1 MKATKMLSRA
11 TPGGPVLHF
20 TPLPENAHQAV
31 YDSLVERG
39 FAREAILDSYNFTSR
54 DGDFRLNVLAF
65 ADRTRRTPAEYS
77 GCAVYNATNGVPDQ
91 QLIATLAQT
100 AAPFHIIHRHDRF
113 SFWASASDGKS
124 IEPIALGSDIPY
136 SNLSQAL
143 YEYKADFAPEQI
155 VEVKQ
160 GRSQFTHP
168 HLKKFAPLQLALW
181 AIGVTR
187 DTLVEMFGQAVAQL
201 RADMAN
207 MPGIADQTITGLAIR
222 MLGATILAD
231 TGVLGE
237 SVREQGLA
245 LSLNQLLSI
254 AINRFPRYFHAAD
267 FSAIDYTILER
278 AYNILRQVYYSG
290 FVPEMLSNLYT
301 AAYGKEQRKELGF
314 YDTPLYLT
322 RRILQNIPIEYLPP
336 EQRTIV
342 DMGCGWGSF
351 LIAGVERLAQLSDM
365 RGRSPREHIIGNDI
379 HAFTAQLAGLGL
391 LLSTSED
398 SWHID
403 HHGVFTWPWIE
414 THQPGVII
422 GNPPFRGRR
431 DQPKTL
437 DELMPGEGR
446 TRVEAANAHLDLA
459 VRRVQPGGYIAMI
472 MPRSF
477 LASEAAPTVR
487 HRLLENCDIT
497 EIWQLPGKVFPD
509 ATVQPI
515 VLFARK
521 NAEKQKVAFSV
532 RTRDIQNSTLDAF
545 KKSEV
550 FTASNIVSNQSR
562 WNIETRSTS
571 ASKNAHLIAPSVI
584 LSRSAWDMLR
594 QKCDNLQSLSV
605 IFPGTIRGKKE
616 QNKRWLQHT
625 SNRNVL
631 WLTNAPHVVPRAWY
645 INYEAAIN
653 VVYPRDFEEPRLEN
667 RNILDSQKTIMIA
680 SPNPSWGRRAKSVV
694 ERKGCHVS
702 HSFWV
707 ISPLAQVSADFT
719 NEVLSAILNWYV
731 SNAWVAENRSYP
743 WIGRRIIE
751 TIPIPRNLDT
761 KDYNDLTNAV
771 RQLELAAGDDKIL
784 PDSAQKTIDS
794 ILRTAYDLDDATYA
808 RLRAVAEWDEHPQIT
823 LDPQPDRST
832 ADYIISGIVESVQ
845 AEQGT
850 ITLWMS
856 GFDDLQTVPI
866 DPLMPGWLLRPEAA
880 FRAKIPFIN
889 KRRRTLEHVIW
900 GSFTPQQ
907 YTYRSETELVQELG
921 SIFNSDGD
929 DAE

>member
-1 MKATKMLSRA
+1 MLSRA
-11 TPGGPVLHF
+11 TPTGSVLHF

-31 YDSLVERG
+31 HDSLVERG
-39 FAREAILDSYNFTSR
+39 FAHEALLDSYNFTGR
-54 DGDFRLNVLAF
+54 DGNFRVNTLAF
-65 ADRTRRTPAEYS
+65 ADRTRRTPAEYA
-77 GCAVYNATNGVPDQ
+77 GCAVYNATNGMSDE
-91 QLIATLAQT
+91 QLVTVLAQT
-100 AAPFHIIHRHDRF
+100 AAPFHIIHRYDRF
-113 SFWASASDGKS
+113 SFWVSTLDGKS
-124 IEPIALGSDIPY
+124 IQPIALDTSIPY
-136 SNLSQAL
+136 SNLSQTL
-143 YEYKADFAPEQI
+143 QKYKVDFAPEQI

-168 HLKKFAPLQLALW
+168 LLKKIVPLQLALW

-187 DTLVEMFGQAVAQL
+187 DTLVENFGQAVAQL
-201 RADMAN
+201 RADMST
-207 MPGIADQTITGLAIR
+207 MPDITDQTITGLAIR
-222 MLGATILAD
+222 MLGAIILAD
-231 TGVLGE
+231 TGVLGNL
-237 SVREQGLA
+237 VRAQGLA
-245 LSLNQLLSI
+245 LSLNQLLSV
-254 AINRFPRYFHAAD
+254 AIDKFPRYFHAAN
-267 FSAIDYTILER
+267 FPAIDYAILER
-278 AYNILRQVYYSG
+278 AYQILRQIYYSG

-301 AAYGKEQRKELGF
+301 AAYGKEQRKTLGF

-365 RGRSPREHIIGNDI
+365 RGRSPHEHIIGNDI
-379 HAFTAQLAGLGL
+379 DAFTAQLAGLGL

-398 SWHID
+398 SWRID

-431 DQPKTL
+431 DQPETL
-437 DELMPGEGR
+437 DALMPEEGR

-487 HRLLENCDIT
+487 RRLLENCDIT
-497 EIWQLPGKVFPD
+497 EIWQLPGKVFLD

-521 NAEKQKVAFSV
+521 NIEKQKVTFSV

-545 KKSEV
+545 KRSEV

-562 WNIETRSTS
+562 WNIETPSTS

-584 LSRSAWDMLR
+584 LSRSAWDLLR
-594 QKCDNLQSLSV
+594 QKCNNLQSLST
-605 IFPGTIRGKKE
+605 IFTGTIRGKKE

-625 SNRNVL
+625 ANRNVL
-631 WLTNAPHVVPRAWY
+631 WLTNAPRVVPRAWC
-645 INYEAAIN
+645 INYEVAIN
-653 VVYPRDFEEPRLEN
+653 VVYPRDFAEPCLKN
-667 RNILDSQKTIMIA
+667 QNILDSQKTIMIA

-694 ERKGCHVS
+694 ERKGYHVS

-707 ISPLAQVSADFT
+707 ISPLAQISANFT
-719 NEVLSAILNWYV
+719 NEVLSAILNWCV
-731 SNAWVAENRSYP
+731 SNAWIAENRSYP
-743 WIGRRIIE
+743 WIERRIIE
-751 TIPIPRNLDT
+751 TIPIPRNLNT
-761 KDYNDLTNAV
+761 QNYNDLTNAV
-771 RQLELAAGDDKIL
+771 RQLESAARNDEAL
-784 PDSAQKTIDS
+784 PDNAQKTIDS

-808 RLRAVAEWDEHPQIT
+808 RLRAVAEWDEHPRIT
-823 LDPQPDRST
+823 LDPQPDRSI

-850 ITLWMS
+850 ITLWMN
-856 GFDDLQTVPI
+856 GFDDLQTISI

-889 KRRRTLEHVIW
+889 KRKRTLEHVIW

-907 YTYRSETELVQELG
+907 YTYRSETELVQKLG